1 MDISA
6 KLFGNVFGA
15 VYVAVGLI
23 GFALTGFDGFA
34 ATEGPNLIL
43 FEINPLHNIV
53 HVLVGVGLLAGA
65 AAGEQVARQITGLVG
80 AVYALVGIAGFF
92 IIGTAANILALN
104 VADNLLH
111 LATAT
116 AAFAV
121 LGAAR
126 KPATARA

>member
-1 MDISA
+1 MNISA

-34 ATEGPNLIL
+34 ATEGPSLIL

-80 AVYALVGIAGFF
+80 AVYAIVGIAGFF

-111 LATAT
+111 LATAA

>member
-1 MDISA
+1 MDIST

-80 AVYALVGIAGFF
+80 TVYAIVGIAGFF

-111 LATAT
+111 LTTAA

-121 LGAAR
+121 LGTAR

>member
-1 MDISA
+1 MEISA

-53 HVLVGVGLLAGA
+53 HVLVGAGLLAGA
-65 AAGEQVARQITGLVG
+65 AAGEQVARRITGLVG
-80 AVYALVGIAGFF
+80 AVYALVGIVGFF

-116 AAFAV
+116 VAFAV